1 MRRTIKIQVV
11 LLLCLL
17 QLVSFRA
24 DTLSCLTSQPINFTT
39 LCQNYNLCNTCKNG
53 QIVCQNGNPALTCTQ
68 CNNFQF
74 LLNGITYCSSTDGCA
89 FLDQKTGDCQKCS
102 YNYYA
107 NFKTNSNTDIEIQ
120 CSQQQINLLTVLSS
134 LNSLNGYN
142 VNLIFETKLE
152 IIYKYAIQVLGNS
165 QLVEQVRSIWFFSKD
180 FEECGGANSSTQIYQ
195 NCQCT
200 NNLYG
205 ARCQLAQTQST
216 QANNEIQK
224 NIITALNDLQSSFS
238 NLATA
243 NKLQAPYAYQII
255 FILRV
260 LAEVADGFDVTT
272 YQMLY
277 SLQDSFITA
286 IFAQKTV
293 YGLSYW
299 LDLNPLTN
307 QKDASITNLSVLFSF
322 YSTFADRVSQ
332 TINQTLLSQFSS
344 TPSNLVTPDAFIL
357 NQLNKDYNK
366 YYQLIISTAYTT
378 DKQYIFKASKLE
390 LYFQLIN
397 VVNSNTL
404 SQKPYSQLDQVTDF
418 NFMSLESLSQLTCNP
433 NEQLYPRFFISQ
445 KAFSQISQQT
455 QPTNSQNYQMF
466 YYINQYSTN
475 IFQYQDSSVNSPIVQ
490 AQFLYGVSQTTDFKS
505 LQTYQFTLQQD
516 YVAVLIPKFRTHQYV
531 SGATSSVTCMVLDE
545 NTNKWTSSSELGVDN
560 SQTINCDTHVIC
572 YYNLLQN
579 FGKNIKLGYKIT
591 ISTSELNDV
600 FFERVHGDWWRT
612 SGFII
617 TFILLGL
624 LILFMILFLFVPLFN
639 SLEAPKRKIQIQEQ
653 ELQSNKLNKYQDNNN
668 NLQTEHLDTEQ
679 RFQTERNVNGKQD
692 IYAMQQQQ
700 YQQEEQFSNANII
713 ETTEMDAN
721 MTFSFYSIVHTQ
733 ERKYKIQKITILIM
747 AWHFMAC
754 FLGVMYKKL
763 YWSNSNIVVGIVYT
777 IIASWFAGYIWGFIA
792 VKFRRTVEGSP
803 TVSTVYYILYI
814 CLFIFLFFIELQA
827 TEYYYDYPNRQ
838 KWHGVGFL
846 LCVLFDYFLFDI
858 ILLFI
863 YQYLSTHQ
871 QAFFH
876 KLGSILRHRGYYQH

>member
-1 MRRTIKIQVV
+1 MSTRKIQVV

-17 QLVSFRA
+17 QLVNIRA
-24 DTLSCLTSQPINFTT
+24 DTLNCLTSAGPVDFNS
-39 LCQNYNLCNTCKNG
+39 LCKDYNLCNTCKNG
-53 QIVCQNGNPALTCTQ
+53 QIVCQNSKPALTCTS
-68 CNNFQF
+68 CNQFQF
-74 LLNGITYCSSTDGCA
+74 LLNGITYCSSTAGCA
-89 FLDQKTGDCQKCS
+89 QLDKAMGYCQKCT

-107 NFKTNSNTDIEIQ
+107 NFKQNSPTDLEIQ
-120 CSQQQINLLTVLSS
+120 CSQSPINLLTVMSS
-134 LNSLNGYN
+134 LNSLTGYSP
-142 VNLIFETKLE
+142 NLVFQTKLE
-152 IIYKYAIQVLGNS
+152 IIYKYAILVLGNS

-180 FEECGGANSSTQIYQ
+180 VEECGGANSSTQIYQ

-205 ARCQLAQTQST
+205 SRCQLQQTAAT

-224 NIITALNDLQSSFS
+224 NIIPALNDLQSAFS
-238 NLATA
+238 
-243 NKLQAPYAYQII
+243 KLQTNQLQLQYAYQII

-272 YQMLY
+272 YQMFY
-277 SLQDSFITA
+277 TLQSSFISA
-286 IFAQKTV
+286 ILAQNTV

-307 QKDASITNLSVLFSF
+307 SKDPSITNFSVLFSF
-322 YSTFADRVSQ
+322 YSTFADRLSQ
-332 TINQTLLSQFSS
+332 TIDQTLLSQLSS
-344 TPSNLVTPDAFIL
+344 TSSNLVTPDTIIMDQIKNYYQQIIQNGFAT
-357 NQLNKDYNK
+357 NQLVI
-366 YYQLIISTAYTT
+366 L
-378 DKQYIFKASKLE
+378 KATKLE
-390 LYFQLIN
+390 LYFQLN
-397 VVNSNTL
+397 NVNSNAQT
-404 SQKPYSQLDQVTDF
+404 QQTYSNLDQVSDF
-418 NFMSLESLSQLTCNP
+418 SFMSLESLSSIKCNA
-433 NEQLYPRFFISQ
+433 NEQLYPRFFISK
-445 KAFSQISQQT
+445 KAFSQIVSST
-455 QPTNSQNYQMF
+455 QPSQSQTF
-466 YYINQYSTN
+466 QTLFFINQFSSNVY
-475 IFQYQDSSVNSPIVQ
+475 QYEDSSVNSPIVQ
-490 AQFLYGVSQTTDFKS
+490 ARFLYGVSQAKKFDDF
-505 LQTYQFTLQQD
+505 QFALQQD
-516 YVAVLIPKFRTHQYV
+516 YVAVLIPKFKTHQYL

-545 NTNKWTSSSELGVDN
+545 NSNKWTSSTELGVDN

-591 ISTSELNDV
+591 ISTNELNDE

-624 LILFMILFLFVPLFN
+624 LILFMVLFLFVPSLN

-653 ELQSNKLNKYQDNNN
+653 ELQNKRLNKYNDNNN
-668 NLQTEHLDTEQ
+668 NNNHLQTEGLDTEQ
-679 RFQTERNVNGKQD
+679 RFQTEQNAGRQD
-692 IYAMQQQQ
+692 IYAIQQQQ
-700 YQQEEQFSNANII
+700 YQQEDQYSNANII

-747 AWHFMAC
+747 SWHFMAC
-754 FLGVMYKKL
+754 FLGVMYRKL

-803 TVSTVYYILYI
+803 SVSTLYYIIYI